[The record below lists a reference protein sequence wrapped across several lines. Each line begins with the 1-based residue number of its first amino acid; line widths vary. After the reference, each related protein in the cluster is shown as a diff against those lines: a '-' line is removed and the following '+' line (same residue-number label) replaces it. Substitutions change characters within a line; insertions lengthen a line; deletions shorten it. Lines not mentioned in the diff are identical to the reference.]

1 MVDTIKWKP
10 DDKGYLEIALVA
22 AAGINFRV
30 EDDGYNGYMSDVF
43 LPREDVEELVHE
55 LRLWLAKT
63 EAERNINSDRE
74 FYQEGYKDGLKD
86 SFNKLECEEFDT
98 CLRIEYEK
106 DKAYNQALDDFV
118 DQFDIDESVIWSN
131 VWECAKY
138 HNVEE
143 TTDSIVDYTYNIVEK
158 VAGQLKEGKE

>member
-10 DDKGYLEIALVA
+10 DDKGYLEIALFA
-22 AAGINFRV
+22 AAGVNFRV
-30 EDDGYNGYMSDVF
+30 EEDEYMSDVF

-63 EAERNINSDRE
+63 EAEKNINSDRE

-106 DKAYNQALDDFV
+106 DKAYTQALDDFV

-131 VWECAKY
+131 AYECAK
-138 HNVEE
+138 HLNIEE
-143 TTDSIVDYTYNIVEK
+143 TTDSIVDYAYNIVEK
-158 VAGQLKEGKE
+158 VAEQLKKGTEND